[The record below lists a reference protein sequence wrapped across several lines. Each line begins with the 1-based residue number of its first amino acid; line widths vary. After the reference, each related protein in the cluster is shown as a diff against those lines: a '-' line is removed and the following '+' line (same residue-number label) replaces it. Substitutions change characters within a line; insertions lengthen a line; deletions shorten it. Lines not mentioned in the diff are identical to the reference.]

1 MLSRVA
7 SCVYWMNRQIE
18 RAENVARAMETTL
31 DLALEGTIS
40 HGRLWN
46 ALVCTFGDQADFQ
59 ERHGQADQARVIS
72 FLAFDLE
79 NPNSIA
85 TCFRAARE
93 NARTVRDMIST
104 AMWEEINKGH
114 LEVQSAAQ
122 RYNGWLHPREF
133 LDEVKRAS
141 QLITGVCDATMSH
154 GEAWHF
160 GRLGRLIERADKT
173 SRVLDVEHYFKP
185 AASRFARPAGSSG
198 AGSSTDASSFARPAG
213 SSGAGS
219 STDASSVARPEA
231 ASGAGSSTDASS
243 FAAVA
248 DWTDG
253 DSVTIPRSVA
263 LVAESNSHAVE
274 PLGGDAVQWS
284 AVLESASALE
294 MYRKQYGAV
303 SRRNVVEFLVFDR
316 FFPRAAHFCLIKA
329 EESLLAI
336 TGGSKGAYTNLA
348 EQRLGRLRSKLDYG
362 SIDEVLT
369 GPGGL
374 HSFID
379 GFQQRLNRASDAIH
393 DTFFA
398 VRPVGRAAEAGVGAS

>member
-7 SCVYWMNRQIE
+7 ESVYWMNRQIE
-18 RAENVARAMETTL
+18 RAENVARSMETAL

-40 HGRLWN
+40 HARLWH

-59 ERHGQADQARVIS
+59 ARHGQADQASVIS
-72 FLAFDLE
+72 FLAFDTA

-85 TCFRAARE
+85 SCLHAARE

-104 AMWEEINKGH
+104 PMWEEINKAH
-114 LEVQSAAQ
+114 LEVQSAAR
-122 RYNGWLHPREF
+122 RYGGWLHPREF

-141 QLITGVCDATMSH
+141 QLITGVADATMSH

-160 GRLGRLIERADKT
+160 GRLGRLVERADKT
-173 SRVLDVEHYFKP
+173 SRVLDVETFFLHP
-185 AASRFARPAGSSG
+185 AATITAR
-198 AGSSTDASSFARPAG
+198 
-213 SSGAGS
+213 
-219 STDASSVARPEA
+219 A
-231 ASGAGSSTDASS
+231 ASAAGNGVAASAP
-243 FAAVA
+243 AA
-248 DWTDG
+248 
-253 DSVTIPRSVA
+253 
-263 LVAESNSHAVE
+263 
-274 PLGGDAVQWS
+274 GDAVQWS

-303 SRRNVVEFLVFDR
+303 SRRNVAEFLVFDR
-316 FFPRAAHFCLIKA
+316 FFPRAIHFCLVKA

-336 TGGSKGAYTNLA
+336 TGGAKGAFTNPA

-362 SIDEVLT
+362 SIDEVLA
-369 GPGGL
+369 GAGGL
-374 HSFID
+374 HGFID

-398 VRPVGRAAEAGVGAS
+398 IRPVGRPAEAVS

>member
-85 TCFRAARE
+85 ICFRAARE

-185 AASRFARPAGSSG
+185 AASR
-198 AGSSTDASSFARPAG
+198 FARPAG

>member
-46 ALVCTFGDQADFQ
+46 ALVCTFGDQAGFQ

-198 AGSSTDASSFARPAG
+198 AGSSTDASS
-213 SSGAGS
+213 
-219 STDASSVARPEA
+219 VARPEA

-263 LVAESNSHAVE
+263 LVAEFNGHAVE